1 MNGLEQLLQDD
12 LNHLIDC
19 VAATTHEGTVAEC
32 AGEHPE
38 LAVRLRDAES
48 RLSVARQG
56 LLQGY
61 AAWQDAL
68 RECRDLWALA
78 DLVAEASA
86 PAPAERYAA

>member
-1 MNGLEQLLQDD
+1 MNDLEQLLQDD

-19 VAATTHEGTVAEC
+19 IAATTHEGTVAEC
-32 AGEHPE
+32 VGEHPE
-38 LAVRLRDAES
+38 LASRLCDAES

-61 AAWQDAL
+61 AAWQDLL

-78 DLVAEASA
+78 DLVAEA

>member
-1 MNGLEQLLQDD
+1 MNRLEQLLQDD

-19 VAATTHEGTVAEC
+19 IAATTHEGTVAEC

-38 LAVRLRDAES
+38 LVARLREVES
-48 RLSVARQG
+48 RLSVAWQG

-61 AAWQDAL
+61 AAWQDVL

-78 DLVAEASA
+78 DLVAAA

>member
-19 VAATTHEGTVAEC
+19 IAATTNEGTVAEC
-32 AGEHPE
+32 TGEHPE
-38 LAVRLRDAES
+38 LVARIRDAES

-61 AAWQDAL
+61 AAWQDL
-68 RECRDLWALA
+68 LGECRDLWALA
-78 DLVAEASA
+78 DLVAA
-86 PAPAERYAA
+86 PPTPAERYAA

>member
-1 MNGLEQLLQDD
+1 MNGLERLLQDD

-32 AGEHPE
+32 AGERPE
-38 LAVRLRDAES
+38 LASRLRDAES

-61 AAWQDAL
+61 ATWQEML

-78 DLVAEASA
+78 DLVCEA
-86 PAPAERYAA
+86 PPPAERYAA

>member
-1 MNGLEQLLQDD
+1 MNGLERLLQDD

-19 VAATTHEGTVAEC
+19 IAATTHEGTVAEC
-32 AGEHPE
+32 AGAHPE
-38 LAVRLRDAES
+38 LASRLRDAEN

-61 AAWQDAL
+61 AAWQDVL

-78 DLVAEASA
+78 DLVAAG
-86 PAPAERYAA
+86 PVPAERYAA